1 MQLPLNSI
9 GLQSIP
15 CWLPVFWKRLRYSW
29 FVDTFNHSFVL
40 HSVTYGYVTLPPD
53 LIWGLCSFFLDVKP
67 CSILSFGRFPGIWIL
82 YAGVMEQCVPKR
94 RRVSRTAGNHPK
106 KKKAYDIQNTAKVL
120 KSRMCILSFKIF
132 IISDTNSKSHFTSYY
147 SIINWQPNSPPSRDF
162 FFFNWSPIIAHY
174 NNRHIPSSCV
184 AAILKV
190 AFRKQVLYNA
200 FFAPLTTSYVNY
212 DLIVEMDNLP
222 SIIPQCYYW
231 CDRNRKVPF
240 FFLLSP

>member
-1 MQLPLNSI
+1 MFILL
-9 GLQSIP
+9 G
-15 CWLPVFWKRLRYSW
+15 CE
-29 FVDTFNHSFVL
+29 
-40 HSVTYGYVTLPPD
+40 TLFY
-53 LIWGLCSFFLDVKP
+53 SFFWAIPRHLNFICRRYGTM
-67 CSILSFGRFPGIWIL
+67 CSETPACKSDGG
-82 YAGVMEQCVPKR
+82 E
-94 RRVSRTAGNHPK
+94 SPK